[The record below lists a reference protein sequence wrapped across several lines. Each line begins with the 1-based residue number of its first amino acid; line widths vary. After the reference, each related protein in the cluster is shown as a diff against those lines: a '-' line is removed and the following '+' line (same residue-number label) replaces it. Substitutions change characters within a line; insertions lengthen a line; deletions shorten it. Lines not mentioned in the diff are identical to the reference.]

1 VYNLSYSSPR
11 SPEVVCPD
19 LPSLISTKT
28 YRIVYSVGITNL
40 KTGYRFVQNQN
51 AAESQTYVVT
61 NAQTPCCVPNQA
73 LFCYAKRSKWPCDA
87 ETSSTPKGE
96 DVYKTHAAKDE
107 TYEQTF
113 FCEWN
118 DAGYMEKS
126 KRFGDNNEKRMME
139 IRNNQTE
146 TTLAKMAGA
155 SKKKI

>member
-1 VYNLSYSSPR
+1 
-11 SPEVVCPD
+11 
-19 LPSLISTKT
+19 
-28 YRIVYSVGITNL
+28 VGITNL

-51 AAESQTYVVT
+51 VAKSQTYVAT

-73 LFCYAKRSKWPCDA
+73 LFCYAKRSKWPCNA

-118 DAGYMEKS
+118 DAGYVEKS

-139 IRNNQTE
+139 IKNNQTE
-146 TTLAKMAGA
+146 TTLAKCVVREERRYRPACAPSRAATQDSRTGPYA
-155 SKKKI
+155 VYQHPRPLRGC